1 MTRTFKSLLVDIAHL
16 LVPVL
21 WLGLLIGV
29 SFIATPAKF
38 VATSLT
44 LPIAVDVGRVTVALF
59 NEIEWGMFALLVIAI
74 VLSGPSPFASGA
86 TVVIGIC
93 LILQPI
99 WLLPVMNGRIADIV
113 AGGTPPRS
121 SSALHRRRRSQG
133 RRAGRHHMGP
143 VSEAITPHDD
153 QERRDRLVMKHHCAV
168 VEKRWRKNETAI

>member
-1 MTRTFKSLLVDIAHL
+1 MRPMTQTFKSPLVDIAHL

-38 VATSLT
+38 VAASLT
-44 LPIAVDVGRVTVALF
+44 LPVAVDVGRVTFAFF

-86 TVVIGIC
+86 TVVIGTC
-93 LILQPI
+93 LTVQTI

-113 AGGTPPRS
+113 AGGTPPQ
-121 SSALHRRRRSQG
+121 SA
-133 RRAGRHHMGP
+133 HHLLYIVADVLKVGALA
-143 VSEAITPHDD
+143 AITWVQSLKLLPLMTTRNGATD
-153 QERRDRLVMKHHCAV
+153 
-168 VEKRWRKNETAI
+168 WS

>member
-1 MTRTFKSLLVDIAHL
+1 VRPMTRTFKSPLVDIAHL

-44 LPIAVDVGRVTVALF
+44 LPIAVDVGRVTFAFF

-86 TVVIGIC
+86 TVVVGIC
-93 LILQPI
+93 LIVQTI

-113 AGGTPPRS
+113 AGGTPPQ
-121 SSALHRRRRSQG
+121 SA
-133 RRAGRHHMGP
+133 HHLLYIVADVLKVGALA
-143 VSEAITPHDD
+143 AITWVQSLKLLPLMTTRNGATD
-153 QERRDRLVMKHHCAV
+153 
-168 VEKRWRKNETAI
+168 WS